1 MQTKLITIF
10 ATVFLAV
17 LGWIWS
23 VTYTRLT
30 SMEQELVAIKV
41 ELVKV
46 QATMI
51 DREEVIRIVR
61 DELKRG
67 VVK

>member
-17 LGWIWS
+17 IGWIWS
-23 VTYTRLT
+23 ATYTRLT
-30 SMEQELVAIKV
+30 SMEQELVAIKL

-51 DREEVIRIVR
+51 DREEVVRIVNEQIER
-61 DELKRG
+61 R
-67 VVK
+67 VK

>member
-30 SMEQELVAIKV
+30 SMEQELVAIKL

-51 DREEVIRIVR
+51 DREEVIRIVN
-61 DELKRG
+61 EQIEHKLK
-67 VVK
+67 